1 MNHQE
6 FKEAS
11 LNPFEVRE
19 VLQEILHL
27 QAIEQD
33 VSIPLK
39 SGRCCKPTV
48 SADDIMRQSQSL
60 WSQGGAAR
68 RFDVR
73 MLLRSTS
80 LNPFEVREVL
90 QVIQQHFKQL
100 QQVSIPLKSG
110 RCCKDYHLYDVESQE
125 SQSLWSQGGAARQTA
140 VIKFTTGVSIPLKG
154 SVALR
159 AMPANMGFHLP
170 NHEDW
175 NGHRSAIIPTLIH
188 YPVEIILLCLRWYLA
203 YGLSLRNL
211 EEMMLERGINVDHST
226 ITLWK
231 YRPCRWYVSLYCPP
245 LSVIGVNV
253 IWTPSAPNTLLM
265 VSKRGFASCANAL

>member
-1 MNHQE
+1 MSQSLWSQGGAASEYKADDGKFYLSQSLWSQGGAARQYAHA
-6 FKEAS
+6 KRVRVS

-19 VLQEILHL
+19 VLQVTWTIKNLKK
-27 QAIEQD
+27 Q

-110 RCCKDYHLYDVESQE
+110 RCCKAN
-125 SQSLWSQGGAARQTA
+125 GG
-140 VIKFTTGVSIPLKG
+140 
-154 SVALR
+154 
-159 AMPANMGFHLP
+159 
-170 NHEDW
+170 D
-175 NGHRSAIIPTLIH
+175 
-188 YPVEIILLCLRWYLA
+188 
-203 YGLSLRNL
+203 
-211 EEMMLERGINVDHST
+211 
-226 ITLWK
+226 
-231 YRPCRWYVSLYCPP
+231 
-245 LSVIGVNV
+245 
-253 IWTPSAPNTLLM
+253 
-265 VSKRGFASCANAL
+265 